1 MVLSYKIPGGA
12 TQKTFNRKERKMN
25 AFVKIV
31 GVLSAVVGLIVFF
44 GLLFSLPVMWLWNVA
59 LVPAIPGIK
68 TITWLQAWGIM
79 ILCGFLF
86 KPTTPSKSD

>member
-1 MVLSYKIPGGA
+1 
-12 TQKTFNRKERKMN
+12 MN
-25 AFVKIV
+25 ALFKVV
-31 GVLSAVVGLIVFF
+31 GVVSAVVGLIVFF
-44 GLLFSLPVMWLWNVA
+44 GLLFSLPVMWLWNAA

-86 KPTTPSKSD
+86 KDTASSNKE